1 MRSFGI
7 IVLILFLLGILQSCG
22 SRRSEVNIQ
31 KDSDKSTEKTVDK
44 GEISKESSTSDNS
57 KIIEQLA
64 KVNEK
69 KEQRIIDIYDS
80 LGRLKQ
86 RITENVSSTD
96 TDNSKK
102 EESRSYVTKLRVDSN
117 FYTTVYKYR
126 TITKYLKSK
135 EVVSSNTGWTI
146 AFTIMGLVALLFGY
160 LYWKVRKRI
169 A

>member
-1 MRSFGI
+1 MRLFGI

-44 GEISKESSTSDNS
+44 GEVSKESSTTDNS

-64 KVNEK
+64 KINEK
-69 KEQRIIDIYDS
+69 KEQRIIELYDS

-86 RITENVSSTD
+86 RITENVSSKD
-96 TDNSKK
+96 SDNSKK

-117 FYTTVYKYR
+117 FYTTLYKDR
-126 TITKYLKSK
+126 TITKYVKSK
-135 EVVSSNTGWTI
+135 KVVSSNTGWII

-160 LYWKVRKRI
+160 LYWKVRPKV
-169 A
+169 